1 MEKRRV
7 CHEMSTE
14 FVYKNN
20 RIPKAAMQG
29 IYNCK

>member
-1 MEKRRV
+1 MKKRRV
-7 CHEMSTE
+7 GYEASTE

-29 IYNCK
+29 I

>member
-7 CHEMSTE
+7 CYEVSTE
-14 FVYKNN
+14 FVYKDN

-29 IYNCK
+29 I